1 MLTALILLTTLAVPG
16 QTPAVAAQSPDT
28 PEELAVGTIR
38 SIISG
43 QAAYKHAHPGAGYA
57 CDVETLVKA
66 DMLAETLSAGKAFDG
81 YVFKVWCDTRST
93 PQASFRASAVP
104 AKKQKGSS
112 VTVCTDET
120 NVPRTTD
127 GDVSACF
134 AKGAPPK

>member
-1 MLTALILLTTLAVPG
+1 MLSTMILLTTLAAPG
-16 QTPAVAAQSPDT
+16 QPTAGQAGA

-38 SIISG
+38 SIISA
-43 QAAYKHAHPGAGYA
+43 QAAYRHTHPDAGYA

-66 DMLAETLSAGKAFDG
+66 DMLVEALSAGRAFDG

-104 AKKQKGSS
+104 AKKHNGSS
-112 VTVCTDET
+112 LTVCADET

-127 GDVSACF
+127 GDVAACF
-134 AKGAPPK
+134 AKGAPSN